1 MTAEEFTDMVFNKID
16 INGDGEDLPW
26 AVPLLLPS
34 PLPALQAA
42 RAIPAAGCPK
52 TAGQGELAEGGSL

>member
-1 MTAEEFTDMVFNKID
+1 MVFNKID